1 MVDLAFSCI
10 MTGGSAVPLFP
21 LELVWLWNKG
31 GGGDVGRPRETRG
44 KWWRETEMRAR
55 AGLNSWSLET
65 CCPRA
70 SLSSASSPPGCLVQT
85 SDFLS

>member
-1 MVDLAFSCI
+1 MGAMVDLAFSCI

-55 AGLNSWSLET
+55 AWTQLLE
-65 CCPRA
+65 
-70 SLSSASSPPGCLVQT
+70 PGNALPQG
-85 SDFLS
+85 